1 MGLSPEADAFRAE
14 AAADTPRPVVCPRR
28 TDLCGGPS
36 DAYIGLM
43 HSRNDHQAADWCEAR
58 EAELLEAAL
67 PLVPALGWTDRL
79 VTAAAKSAGLS
90 RAEAELVLPQGP
102 RDLAAL
108 MVRRHDQRMFAILDG
123 VDPSTLKV
131 RERISRA
138 VRARLDAAAEDEAA
152 VRRWAGHLALP
163 ANIPLALTL
172 VWRSAD
178 AIWRWAG
185 DTATDENHYTK
196 RAMLGAILASA
207 LAVRLARGRADA
219 EAYVDARI
227 SNVMTFETWKAGVRP
242 LDLLHEVAGALGR
255 LRYGRG

>member
-1 MGLSPEADAFRAE
+1 M
-14 AAADTPRPVVCPRR
+14 
-28 TDLCGGPS
+28 
-36 DAYIGLM
+36 M
-43 HSRNDHQAADWCEAR
+43 HSRNDARTADWCDDR

-67 PLVPALGWTDRL
+67 PLASALGWTDRL
-79 VTAAAKSAGLS
+79 VTAAAKAAGLT
-90 RAEAELVLPQGP
+90 RAEAELILPQGP

-108 MVRRHDQRMFAILDG
+108 MVRRHDERMFDALAG
-123 VDPSTLKV
+123 VDPQSLKV

-138 VRARLDAAAEDEAA
+138 VRARLDAAAQDEAA
-152 VRRWAGHLALP
+152 VRRWAGFLALP
-163 ANIPLALTL
+163 QNVPLALTL

-219 EAYVDARI
+219 ESYVDARI
-227 SNVMTFETWKAGVRP
+227 QNVMTFESWKAGVRP

-255 LRYGRG
+255 LRYGAG